1 MDERGYNPQQFSDLR
16 AKINLA
22 YIGAARCIVDVLEE
36 QLIKPISLV
45 WYTQEGVEYF
55 DGFKQQVQATGEAL
69 RLTYD
74 VLRDAIYQAG
84 VVWADNTHNEQPDMA
99 PLELFDLSLD
109 VSAIQP
115 TREDGAAVIEIEQAT
130 AIANNLPNIQTEI
143 VQRIAA
149 EQTDLDASL
158 ALIGGGQADA
168 VTALHNRVEAAVGR
182 IFSFLTEGDNNIQA
196 NIVKA

>member
-16 AKINLA
+16 AKIKLA
-22 YIGAARCIVDVLEE
+22 YLAAARCVVDVLEE

-99 PLELFDLSLD
+99 PLELFDLSSL
-109 VSAIQP
+109 
-115 TREDGAAVIEIEQAT
+115 G
-130 AIANNLPNIQTEI
+130 NNS
-143 VQRIAA
+143 
-149 EQTDLDASL
+149 D
-158 ALIGGGQADA
+158 
-168 VTALHNRVEAAVGR
+168 
-182 IFSFLTEGDNNIQA
+182 
-196 NIVKA
+196 